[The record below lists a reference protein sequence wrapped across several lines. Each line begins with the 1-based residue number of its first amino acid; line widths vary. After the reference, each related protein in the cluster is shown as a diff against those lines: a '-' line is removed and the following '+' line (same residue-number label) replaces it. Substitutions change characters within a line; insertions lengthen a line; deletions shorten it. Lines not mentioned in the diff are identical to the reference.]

1 MDISNANWI
10 SQSQDKLVQ
19 NQCLP
24 GLLETG
30 FVPHSDNAL
39 SLVRALGQEHI
50 NVPVR
55 WIARGLGPLWGGEH
69 IISNGRGLGTK
80 HSSWAVPQE
89 PNTAALCR
97 AGV

>member
-24 GLLETG
+24 ALLGTG

-55 WIARGLGPLWGGEH
+55 WIAQGLCGVGSTASGMGEGWKQ
-69 IISNGRGLGTK
+69 S
-80 HSSWAVPQE
+80 
-89 PNTAALCR
+89 TAAGQCHRSQTLLLCVVF
-97 AGV
+97 GV